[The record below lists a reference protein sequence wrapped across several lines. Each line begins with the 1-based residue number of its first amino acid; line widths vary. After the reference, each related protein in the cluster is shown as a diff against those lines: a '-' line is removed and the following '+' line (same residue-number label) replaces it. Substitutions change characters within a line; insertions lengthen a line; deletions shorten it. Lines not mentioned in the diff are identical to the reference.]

1 MDQKAKASK
10 QIFFFFSASI
20 YHTTFMQCQII
31 CQNNLL
37 QSTKMPTIKGKKCAD
52 LVIDTL
58 ESMRNDEDFDSFFEV
73 VQKAADPIKPVEKP
87 TLPRQQKKRSLSP
100 RNSSRLFKHL
110 YFRALDAVISA
121 INDRSEQPAL
131 KKFRNVEERLLKAI
145 NKANS
150 SKKWKVLEAN
160 LLEDFDRIQLE
171 SELDIIPAIF
181 KRSAPVNFREICKTF
196 QDIDEEK
203 RRMIKDIW
211 TFYESC

>member
-1 MDQKAKASK
+1 MFGKKTWTKKQRHQSK
-10 QIFFFFSASI
+10 SFFFSASI

-110 YFRALDAVISA
+110 YF
-121 INDRSEQPAL
+121 Q
-131 KKFRNVEERLLKAI
+131 LLTQSSVPLMI
-145 NKANS
+145 DLNS
-150 SKKWKVLEAN
+150 LH
-160 LLEDFDRIQLE
+160 
-171 SELDIIPAIF
+171 
-181 KRSAPVNFREICKTF
+181 
-196 QDIDEEK
+196 
-203 RRMIKDIW
+203 
-211 TFYESC
+211 